1 MRALQCLRALIPRQ
15 PYPYYPSNHHTG
27 HALLASLWLAAMLRL
42 ASLCRALLCRALL
55 CQRTLRRA
63 TGADTLL
70 QLLKNF
76 SRAGNKKMA
85 ITVGVVG
92 ACA

>member
-1 MRALQCLRALIPRQ
+1 MATWLDVKE
-15 PYPYYPSNHHTG
+15 YE
-27 HALLASLWLAAMLRL
+27 LARPDVLAAEVQ
-42 ASLCRALLCRALL
+42 LCSALLCLANARPPPRA
-55 CQRTLRRA
+55 
-63 TGADTLL
+63 GADTLL

-92 ACA
+92 ACS